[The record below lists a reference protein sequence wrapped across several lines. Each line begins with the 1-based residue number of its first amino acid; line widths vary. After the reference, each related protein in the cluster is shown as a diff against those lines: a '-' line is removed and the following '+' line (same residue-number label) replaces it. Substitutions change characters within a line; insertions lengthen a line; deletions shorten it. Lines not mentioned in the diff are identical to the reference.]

1 MNIEGSICR
10 LRALE
15 PTDLEAMYG
24 WENDADLWR
33 VSGATAPFSYHQL
46 SALIVEQQYD
56 IYATRQMR
64 LVVEAQIDGEYKAIG
79 AVDLFEF
86 NPQNRRVGVGIIISS
101 EFRQKGYAL
110 DALQAV
116 ERYARE
122 VLMLNQ
128 LWCSVAEDNIP
139 SLRLFERAQYE
150 RCGLRRD
157 WILSADGAVGEVLF
171 QKIL

>member
-1 MNIEGSICR
+1 MFGLLENLCNRAAVGNLTAACDYVKSVLPTNAEIKELSSLSFAAR
-10 LRALE
+10 LKRKKNY
-15 PTDLEAMYG
+15 TIM
-24 WENDADLWR
+24 
-33 VSGATAPFSYHQL
+33 
-46 SALIVEQQYD
+46 
-56 IYATRQMR
+56 
-64 LVVEAQIDGEYKAIG
+64 VEAQIDGEYKAIG

-86 NPQNRRVGVGIIISS
+86 NPQNRRAGVGIIISS